1 MGQRAWRCIKRITK
15 WSNPNQSG
23 GSWQTIGRTSLSRP
37 PPSARISV
45 RPAPTVCTPDPMTT
59 GGPATP
65 SAYQPNAKYV
75 LLLGLMC
82 ALPAVTSDIY
92 LPSLPEVARDLH
104 TTTTAVQLTM
114 TGVLM
119 GGAVGQLV
127 VGPLSDR
134 FGRRR
139 PVLIGIAL
147 HIVISLLC
155 ALAPGIGTLIAL
167 RVIQGFFNAAAT
179 VVAIA
184 VIRDRFTG
192 SDASRLLS
200 RLMLVIGVAPLFAP
214 TVGAN
219 SGATPIT

>member
-1 MGQRAWRCIKRITK
+1 MNTVVSA
-15 WSNPNQSG
+15 NP
-23 GSWQTIGRTSLSRP
+23 RT
-37 PPSARISV
+37 
-45 RPAPTVCTPDPMTT
+45 
-59 GGPATP
+59 
-65 SAYQPNAKYV
+65 YQPNAKYV

-92 LPSLPEVARDLH
+92 LPSLPDVARDLH

-114 TGVLM
+114 TGVLV

-139 PVLIGIAL
+139 PVLIGVAL

-167 RVIQGFFNAAAT
+167 RVAQGFFNARNH

-184 VIRDRFTG
+184 VIRD
-192 SDASRLLS
+192 ASPARM
-200 RLMLVIGVAPLFAP
+200 RRGCCP
-214 TVGAN
+214 G
-219 SGATPIT
+219 

>member
-1 MGQRAWRCIKRITK
+1 
-15 WSNPNQSG
+15 
-23 GSWQTIGRTSLSRP
+23 
-37 PPSARISV
+37 
-45 RPAPTVCTPDPMTT
+45 MTT

-114 TGVLM
+114 TGVLV

-147 HIVISLLC
+147 HI
-155 ALAPGIGTLIAL
+155 
-167 RVIQGFFNAAAT
+167 
-179 VVAIA
+179 
-184 VIRDRFTG
+184 
-192 SDASRLLS
+192 ASRCCARWRPASGPSS
-200 RLMLVIGVAPLFAP
+200 RFASYRDSSTLRP
-214 TVGAN
+214 RW
-219 SGATPIT
+219 SRSP

>member
-1 MGQRAWRCIKRITK
+1 
-15 WSNPNQSG
+15 
-23 GSWQTIGRTSLSRP
+23 
-37 PPSARISV
+37 
-45 RPAPTVCTPDPMTT
+45 MTT

-114 TGVLM
+114 TGVLV

-139 PVLIGIAL
+139 PMLIGIAL
-147 HIVISLLC
+147 HIVIWVWL
-155 ALAPGIGTLIAL
+155 PW
-167 RVIQGFFNAAAT
+167 
-179 VVAIA
+179 
-184 VIRDRFTG
+184 
-192 SDASRLLS
+192 SDAGERV
-200 RLMLVIGVAPLFAP
+200 LMRPVPRAGP
-214 TVGAN
+214 TAWH
-219 SGATPIT
+219 